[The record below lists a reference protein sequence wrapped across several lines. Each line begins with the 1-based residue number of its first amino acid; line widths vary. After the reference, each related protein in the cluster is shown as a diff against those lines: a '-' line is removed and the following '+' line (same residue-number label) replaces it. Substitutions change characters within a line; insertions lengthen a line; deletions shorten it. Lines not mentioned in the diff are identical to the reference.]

1 MTTKMTR
8 RTFLKGAAA
17 AAAAVSLSGLLTGC
31 GGDQELPDN
40 AVQLGVFNVSIY
52 GLNVDQGAELGGNAG
67 AITGTVK
74 IRFSDSGSSTQAV
87 PYRGMF
93 NATVGSSNLNQ
104 VAPTGTL
111 VVSDALLGKPFATK
125 EKDLKLSFPD
135 VATREAYQS
144 GKPAYLTITI
154 NNITGVLYL
163 VKRGDGYVATK
174 TVGSSDQEPFAPG
187 TLKRVPGAFCRSAQG
202 QKDGFGQFFRQCKE
216 MCHGFHR
223 QFTSSLQRPGPAPKV
238 LPAFCPRMVAAM
250 AGVRYNKAVPKE
262 TQQETPGGCP
272 ARSGGKYYEKDHASF
287 VPGCL
292 RHRGS
297 RCCSDRLRRFRFFCY
312 GIHRFFRCREHC
324 CRHPERQC
332 GHRRFHL
339 HEERHRCPDRRLCRG

>member
-31 GGDQELPDN
+31 GDQELPDN
-40 AVQLGVFNVSIY
+40 EIQIGAYTVKVYDLD
-52 GLNVDQGAELGGNAG
+52 VDQGTELGGDAG

-93 NATVGSSNLNQ
+93 NATVGGSKLTQ
-104 VAPTGTL
+104 VAPTGNL

-154 NNITGVLYL
+154 NGIPGVLYL
-163 VKRGDGYVATK
+163 VKRDGRYVATK
-174 TVGSSDQEPFAPG
+174 IKP
-187 TLKRVPGAFCRSAQG
+187 
-202 QKDGFGQFFRQCKE
+202 
-216 MCHGFHR
+216 M
-223 QFTSSLQRPGPAPKV
+223 
-238 LPAFCPRMVAAM
+238 
-250 AGVRYNKAVPKE
+250 N
-262 TQQETPGGCP
+262 
-272 ARSGGKYYEKDHASF
+272 
-287 VPGCL
+287 
-292 RHRGS
+292 
-297 RCCSDRLRRFRFFCY
+297 
-312 GIHRFFRCREHC
+312 
-324 CRHPERQC
+324 
-332 GHRRFHL
+332 
-339 HEERHRCPDRRLCRG
+339 

>member
-31 GGDQELPDN
+31 GGGGQELPDN
-40 AVQLGVFNVSIY
+40 EVQLGVFNVSIY
-52 GLNVDQGAELGGNAG
+52 GLNVYQGAELGGDAG

-93 NATVGSSNLNQ
+93 NATVGGSNLNQ

-125 EKDLKLSFPD
+125 EVTLKLSFPD
-135 VATREAYQS
+135 EDTRKAYQS

-154 NNITGVLYL
+154 NNIMGVLYL

-174 TVGSSDQEPFAPG
+174 TVG
-187 TLKRVPGAFCRSAQG
+187 
-202 QKDGFGQFFRQCKE
+202 
-216 MCHGFHR
+216 
-223 QFTSSLQRPGPAPKV
+223 
-238 LPAFCPRMVAAM
+238 
-250 AGVRYNKAVPKE
+250 
-262 TQQETPGGCP
+262 
-272 ARSGGKYYEKDHASF
+272 
-287 VPGCL
+287 
-292 RHRGS
+292 
-297 RCCSDRLRRFRFFCY
+297 
-312 GIHRFFRCREHC
+312 
-324 CRHPERQC
+324 
-332 GHRRFHL
+332 
-339 HEERHRCPDRRLCRG
+339 

>member
-31 GGDQELPDN
+31 GGDQLADN
-40 AVQLGVFNVSIY
+40 EVQLGVFNVSVY
-52 GLNVDQGAELGGNAG
+52 GLNVDQGAELGGDAG

-144 GKPAYLTITI
+144 GKPAYLT
-154 NNITGVLYL
+154 NYHQQHNGC
-163 VKRGDGYVATK
+163 A
-174 TVGSSDQEPFAPG
+174 
-187 TLKRVPGAFCRSAQG
+187 VPGKTGRRIRCHQ
-202 QKDGFGQFFRQCKE
+202 DGRLIGSR
-216 MCHGFHR
+216 
-223 QFTSSLQRPGPAPKV
+223 T
-238 LPAFCPRMVAAM
+238 FCPGHSGKSARGFLSFCPGAEGWFWAIFPAM
-250 AGVRYNKAVPKE
+250 
-262 TQQETPGGCP
+262 
-272 ARSGGKYYEKDHASF
+272 
-287 VPGCL
+287 
-292 RHRGS
+292 
-297 RCCSDRLRRFRFFCY
+297 
-312 GIHRFFRCREHC
+312 
-324 CRHPERQC
+324 
-332 GHRRFHL
+332 
-339 HEERHRCPDRRLCRG
+339 

>member
-52 GLNVDQGAELGGNAG
+52 GLNVNQGAELGGDAG

-93 NATVGSSNLNQ
+93 NATVGGSKLTQ
-104 VAPTGTL
+104 VAPTGNL

-135 VATREAYQS
+135 HYHQRHDRCAVPGKAGQRIRCHQNGRLIGSRTLCPGHS
-144 GKPAYLTITI
+144 GKSA
-154 NNITGVLYL
+154 
-163 VKRGDGYVATK
+163 RGFL
-174 TVGSSDQEPFAPG
+174 SFC
-187 TLKRVPGAFCRSAQG
+187 PGAEGWFWAV
-202 QKDGFGQFFRQCKE
+202 F
-216 MCHGFHR
+216 
-223 QFTSSLQRPGPAPKV
+223 PA
-238 LPAFCPRMVAAM
+238 M
-250 AGVRYNKAVPKE
+250 
-262 TQQETPGGCP
+262 
-272 ARSGGKYYEKDHASF
+272 
-287 VPGCL
+287 
-292 RHRGS
+292 
-297 RCCSDRLRRFRFFCY
+297 
-312 GIHRFFRCREHC
+312 
-324 CRHPERQC
+324 
-332 GHRRFHL
+332 
-339 HEERHRCPDRRLCRG
+339 

>member
-52 GLNVDQGAELGGNAG
+52 GLNVDQGTELGGDAG

-93 NATVGSSNLNQ
+93 NATVGGSKLTQ
-104 VAPTGTL
+104 VAPTGNL

-135 VATREAYQS
+135 MATREAYQS

-174 TVGSSDQEPFAPG
+174 TVG
-187 TLKRVPGAFCRSAQG
+187 
-202 QKDGFGQFFRQCKE
+202 
-216 MCHGFHR
+216 
-223 QFTSSLQRPGPAPKV
+223 
-238 LPAFCPRMVAAM
+238 
-250 AGVRYNKAVPKE
+250 
-262 TQQETPGGCP
+262 
-272 ARSGGKYYEKDHASF
+272 
-287 VPGCL
+287 
-292 RHRGS
+292 
-297 RCCSDRLRRFRFFCY
+297 
-312 GIHRFFRCREHC
+312 
-324 CRHPERQC
+324 
-332 GHRRFHL
+332 
-339 HEERHRCPDRRLCRG
+339 